1 MFLWHCIATDSISA
15 KGEHD
20 TTCKRDKVKAICK
33 MLNRDLCTADG
44 YHILIARTKHRTQR
58 SQYAQFKKCIALPA
72 VILSTKCFQDFKYF
86 AISIVSS
93 LRAES
98 RPRHVPTSEQSFQR
112 PDPPR
117 YKCSHEKKKQFAQQ
131 GQQYPTN
138 TAQPANN
145 GDEKQKI
152 KTLQLCQPSIQFAC
166 RVVEIS
172 P

>member
-1 MFLWHCIATDSISA
+1 M
-15 KGEHD
+15 
-20 TTCKRDKVKAICK
+20 
-33 MLNRDLCTADG
+33 
-44 YHILIARTKHRTQR
+44 
-58 SQYAQFKKCIALPA
+58 
-72 VILSTKCFQDFKYF
+72 
-86 AISIVSS
+86 SS
-93 LRAES
+93 CLTVG
-98 RPRHVPTSEQSFQR
+98 PRECVPKHVPTSEQSFQR

-172 P
+172 PQPMNALKYNILAECHFPLSTSRSLSTGIYLRCQMKMIGIPAQRKGSRYSILDTRDKNR